1 MNDLTV
7 VEPTSAD
14 IIRSRILTIRG
25 VQVMLDRDLAELYG
39 VPTKVLNQAVKR
51 NIERFPERFMFQ
63 LTKDEVPDLRSQIVT
78 LNANTSLRSQ
88 IVTLNKRQGQHLKYM
103 PYAFTEQGIAMLSA
117 VLKSE
122 TAIAVSIRIMDVF
135 VAMRR
140 SLASLAPL
148 LSRIEATE
156 RRQLKQEDAQARN
169 EERFKLILDAMQDK
183 KFPPQKVF
191 FDGQVYDAFEQMKK
205 FVRMAKTELII
216 IDPYF
221 DDSVLP
227 LIAQKRPNVSVLV
240 VKNTRKNLLHAVD
253 VAQFNAQYN
262 NTLTVKESVKFHDR
276 FLIID
281 KTTLIHGMRR
291 RNALRFGGKI
301 CRRQTRRAPKRPRC
315 VAQPSW
321 QEVFRVFIP
330 RQVKYSR
337 HTGEDIT
344 GRGKRSLI
352 IQ

>member
-205 FVRMAKTELII
+205 FVRMAKTELIV

-227 LIAQKRPNVSVLV
+227 LIAQKRPGVSVLV
-240 VKNTRKNLLHAVD
+240 VKNNRKKLLHAVD
-253 VAQFNAQYN
+253 VARFNAQYN

-281 KTTLIHGMRR
+281 KSTLIHVGASL
-291 RNALRFGGKI
+291 NHLGKK
-301 CRRQTRRAPKRPRC
+301 CFAFSSLDK
-315 VAQPSW
+315 SN
-321 QEVFRVFIP
+321 IP
-330 RQVKYSR
+330 
-337 HTGEDIT
+337 DILA
-344 GRGKRSLI
+344 KV
-352 IQ
+352 

>member
-39 VPTKVLNQAVKR
+39 VPTKRLNEQVKR
-51 NIERFPERFMFQ
+51 NARRFPNNFMFQ
-63 LTKDEVPDLRSQIVT
+63 LSKAELEDWRSQIAT
-78 LNANTSLRSQ
+78 SNKGNWMSQNATSKMQQAVKMGAR
-88 IVTLNKRQGQHLKYM
+88 KR
-103 PYAFTEQGIAMLSA
+103 PYAFTEHGIIMLAS

-122 TAIAVSIRIMDVF
+122 TAIDVSIRITNAF
-135 VAMRR
+135 VAMRKALI
-140 SLASLAPL
+140 SIAPVMA
-148 LSRIEATE
+148 RIAETE
-156 RRQLKQEDAQARN
+156 RLQLEEKTARLADQKRN
-169 EERFKLILDAMQDK
+169 EERFSVIFKAMDGDD
-183 KFPPQKVF
+183 FPPQKVF

-205 FVRMAKTELII
+205 FVRMAKAELIV

-276 FLIID
+276 FLVID
-281 KTTLIHGMRR
+281 KTTLIHVGASL
-291 RNALRFGGKI
+291 NHLGKK
-301 CRRQTRRAPKRPRC
+301 CFAFSSLDK
-315 VAQPSW
+315 SN
-321 QEVFRVFIP
+321 IP
-330 RQVKYSR
+330 
-337 HTGEDIT
+337 DILA
-344 GRGKRSLI
+344 KI
-352 IQ
+352 